1 MSANT
6 NRPKMNLSR
15 AVNKTKGYMN
25 KSVNYLKS
33 TNKIVLGLVA
43 LFILFVLGIVVYFIY
58 KAIVKSKKGDTENP
72 ILVSDSI
79 DASDKDN
86 AKSWFLP
93 TSSGSSSPNMA
104 FTISFWMYIVDWN
117 YRYKHHK
124 AILIKSNKNKKNNR
138 VNWENS
144 APGIWLSPIQ
154 NNLVVAT
161 KVMGR
166 DELQVCDVANIPIQ
180 KWVHVAYVLD
190 NRTVDVYVDCK
201 LERSCILTGVP
212 SLNNGKL
219 HLFPNGD
226 DKDVGFLG
234 QLSSLRYFSSA
245 LRPVDIARLCN
256 EGPHATKGEQS
267 KDDHKDDNDGECPQ
281 DISRDLHGLQKMFKE
296 VSKKLDDAVEEDE
309 DNKKNRNKYNYH
321 EKIDFY
327 SRFKPLIK
335 KTTVNIKANDDEYP
349 NNESNVHSSL
359 SKRRVLN
366 EHNNLYPDFPY
377 KLKNVENNIFN
388 TDVYCNKDVESS
400 NECFGSSK
408 DLSNACYVDKE
419 NRITPEYKNFFD
431 SKHFYPCS
439 HDSLKKN

>member
-6 NRPKMNLSR
+6 NRKMNLSR

-124 AILIKSNKNKKNNR
+124 AILIKSNKNRNNG
-138 VNWENS
+138 VNWKNS

-166 DELQVCDVANIPIQ
+166 DELQICDVANIPIQ

-281 DISRDLHGLQKMFKE
+281 NFTKDLHSIQKMLDE
-296 VSKKLDDAVEEDE
+296 ASKKVGDAVEADE
-309 DNKKNRNKYNYH
+309 DNKKNRNKFNYH
-321 EKIDFY
+321 RKIDFY
-327 SRFKPLIK
+327 SRYEPIV
-335 KTTVNIKANDDEYP
+335 KTTNINIKANDDEYP
-349 NNESNVHSSL
+349 NNEN
-359 SKRRVLN
+359 N
-366 EHNNLYPDFPY
+366 NNLYPDFPY
-377 KLKNVENNIFN
+377 KLRNVEDNIFN
-388 TDVYCNKDVESS
+388 IDVYCNKDVESS

-408 DLSNACYVDKE
+408 NLSNACYVEKE
-419 NRITPEYKNFFD
+419 NKVTPEYKNFYD

>member
-15 AVNKTKGYMN
+15 TVNKTKGYMN

-79 DASDKDN
+79 DASDKKN

-93 TSSGSSSPNMA
+93 TSSGSTSPNMA

-117 YRYKHHK
+117 YRYNYSK
-124 AILIKSNKNKKNNR
+124 AILIKSNKKNNS
-138 VNWENS
+138 VNHNNS
-144 APGIWLSPIQ
+144 APGIWLAPRQ
-154 NNLVVAT
+154 NNLIVAT
-161 KVMGR
+161 KVMGSNK
-166 DELQVCDVANIPIQ
+166 LQVCDVANIPIQ

-267 KDDHKDDNDGECPQ
+267 KDEHKDDNDGECPQ
-281 DISRDLHGLQKMFKE
+281 NISQDLHSIQKSLKSSLKE
-296 VSKKLDDAVEEDE
+296 VTSAIEEQE
-309 DNKKNRNKYNYH
+309 DSEKNKNKFNYVNDY
-321 EKIDFY
+321 EIYTK
-327 SRFKPLIK
+327 FKPLIK
-335 KTTVNIKANDDEYP
+335 VKTTKLKANDDEYQ
-349 NNESNVHSSL
+349 NNEHYDNSLLSN
-359 SKRRVLN
+359 KRVSN
-366 EHNNLYPDFPY
+366 EHDNLNPNFPY
-377 KLKNVENNIFN
+377 KLTDVKNNIYN
-388 TDVYCNKDVESS
+388 TDVYCNKNVKSS
-400 NECFGSSK
+400 DECFGPSNNY
-408 DLSNACYVDKE
+408 SNACYVDKE
-419 NRITPEYKNFFD
+419 NKVSPEFKKFFD
-431 SKHFYPCS
+431 RQHFYPCS